1 VNGPPIIGS
10 NLSATSRAME
20 ANPEQARQIL
30 ANRGEQHR
38 GILNLQ
44 GIKRL
49 AEAGG

>member
-1 VNGPPIIGS
+1 
-10 NLSATSRAME
+10 ME

-30 ANRGEQHR
+30 ANRREQCR

-49 AEAGG
+49 A